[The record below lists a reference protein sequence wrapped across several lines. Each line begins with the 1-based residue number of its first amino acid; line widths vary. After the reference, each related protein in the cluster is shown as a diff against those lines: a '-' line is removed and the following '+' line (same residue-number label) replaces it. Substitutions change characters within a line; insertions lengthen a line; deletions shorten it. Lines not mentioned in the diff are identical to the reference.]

1 MTDFIDTK
9 KAFLGRGWGFPVTFS
24 KTAKQVVMTEAEE
37 NIRSSIEIILQTTL
51 GERVMQPEFG
61 ANLTNY
67 VFDSMDSNFRTFV
80 TEQIRVAII
89 KNEPR
94 AQLAKVE
101 YNERPLEGR
110 IDIIVYYT
118 VLSTNSRYNIV
129 YPFYL
134 KEGTDIE
141 G

>member
-1 MTDFIDTK
+1 
-9 KAFLGRGWGFPVTFS
+9 
-24 KTAKQVVMTEAEE
+24 MTEAEE
-37 NIRSSIEIILQTTL
+37 NIRGSIEIILQTTL

>member
-101 YNERPLEGR
+101 YNERLLEGR

>member
-24 KTAKQVVMTEAEE
+24 KTAKQVVMNEAEE

-101 YNERPLEGR
+101 YNEQPLEGR

>member
-37 NIRSSIEIILQTTL
+37 NIRGSIEIILQTTL

>member
-37 NIRSSIEIILQTTL
+37 NIRSSIEIVLQTTL

>member
-101 YNERPLEGR
+101 YNEQPLEGR

>member
-37 NIRSSIEIILQTTL
+37 NIRSSIGIILQTTL

>member
-89 KNEPR
+89 KNESR